1 MVNKNS
7 DFKYFIFPNVSNA
20 YLKLLIIEHKPD
32 FDNT

>member
-20 YLKLLIIEHKPD
+20 YLKT
-32 FDNT
+32 FDYRAQARL